1 MSCAWEVC
9 VGVLSASPPVLPGKT
24 GIASGSS
31 LSDVPD
37 MDCSSSA
44 IDDLIKE
51 VRPHLG
57 CRRSAGSGWLIKNSL
72 CLPKIPSAELRGW
85 ICSSFRGASTRTRL
99 WCWLLLSMC
108 IQLGENSLGDGV
120 CPSSVP
126 LLGLLTPGCF
136 PSVAL
141 EGFIQIYNLGNAK
154 LDLSNPK
161 NWLALPFGPSPSAA
175 RHPTCS
181 DPGFWYPTALL
192 CG

>member
-9 VGVLSASPPVLPGKT
+9 VGVLTASPPVLPGKT

-72 CLPKIPSAELRGW
+72 LSKNSVCRAAGLDLQLVQGSQHQDTALMLAPAFHVHPAGREFTGGWSLSQLCAPSW
-85 ICSSFRGASTRTRL
+85 PSHT
-99 WCWLLLSMC
+99 WLLPLS
-108 IQLGENSLGDGV
+108 
-120 CPSSVP
+120 SSRGFYSNVQ
-126 LLGLLTPGCF
+126 PGQC
-136 PSVAL
+136 
-141 EGFIQIYNLGNAK
+141 Q
-154 LDLSNPK
+154 
-161 NWLALPFGPSPSAA
+161 
-175 RHPTCS
+175 T
-181 DPGFWYPTALL
+181 
-192 CG
+192 